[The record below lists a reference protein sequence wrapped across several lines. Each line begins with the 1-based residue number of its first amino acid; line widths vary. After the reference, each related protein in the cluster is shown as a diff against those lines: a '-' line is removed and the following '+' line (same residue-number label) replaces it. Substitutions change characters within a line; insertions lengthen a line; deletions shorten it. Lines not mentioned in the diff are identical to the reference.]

1 MSATDPSVSN
11 SYIPHLVVI
20 LGAVICGLIYALALV
35 ITMLSPPLPHHGH
48 GSLLETLR
56 TAHTNLQANGH
67 LANIRISWQ
76 DEFFVT
82 LLKTGF
88 KILWAAT
95 EAVYFNEDTNVTV
108 APRTW
113 LEEKK
118 FNDVSKALATS
129 RRIQATIPTE
139 LRGDLSRAD
148 RIGLIEEDQI
158 LSADGMH
165 LLSGFARERKTT
177 KHATN
182 TQPAASKEE
191 GVGVA
196 LRNGRWLHTIQF
208 MRGVIGVCAT
218 SLARV
223 EITLLQSVGLRA
235 PDWLVNLTRHNSRS
249 ETSQTDSQE
258 QPKFLEFWML
268 SDEGELSLP
277 VDANVDVEIETR
289 RRLQNS
295 ESSNDHSE
303 QAIDSNLY
311 GWWKN
316 GGWWGELDSSGAYD
330 PGPQDDDEDTT
341 SIISRSNASASVSGN
356 ESDSDDEDGRR
367 TPTQKDPQPASR
379 GATPLEDNF
388 LIKLAHLL
396 DPKTLEEN
404 EEARLLGRRLGRQGP
419 MTRSQYQQSLHND
432 TLSLLNPEKEE
443 DLLEQI
449 ILSRRAARARTNT
462 TIHYSAAGSSNS
474 WNQGAAGLGA
484 DGPQCVV
491 CHSAPRTILV
501 WPCRCLSLCEDC
513 RISLAMN
520 NFGNCVCCRRDVVA
534 FSRLYVP

>member
-1 MSATDPSVSN
+1 MTDPRVSN

-35 ITMLSPPLPHHGH
+35 ITLLSPPLPHHGR

-118 FNDVSKALATS
+118 YNDVSKALATS

-158 LSADGMH
+158 LSADGVH

-177 KHATN
+177 KHTPNAR
-182 TQPAASKEE
+182 PAASKEE

-196 LRNGRWLHTIQF
+196 LRNGRWLHTIHF
-208 MRGVIGVCAT
+208 MRGVFGICAT
-218 SLARV
+218 SLAWV

-235 PDWLVNLTRHNSRS
+235 PDWLVNLTRHNSS
-249 ETSQTDSQE
+249 PEMSQADAQE

-277 VDANVDVEIETR
+277 VDANVDVEI
-289 RRLQNS
+289 
-295 ESSNDHSE
+295 
-303 QAIDSNLY
+303 
-311 GWWKN
+311 
-316 GGWWGELDSSGAYD
+316 
-330 PGPQDDDEDTT
+330 
-341 SIISRSNASASVSGN
+341 
-356 ESDSDDEDGRR
+356 
-367 TPTQKDPQPASR
+367 
-379 GATPLEDNF
+379 
-388 LIKLAHLL
+388 
-396 DPKTLEEN
+396 
-404 EEARLLGRRLGRQGP
+404 
-419 MTRSQYQQSLHND
+419 
-432 TLSLLNPEKEE
+432 
-443 DLLEQI
+443 
-449 ILSRRAARARTNT
+449 
-462 TIHYSAAGSSNS
+462 
-474 WNQGAAGLGA
+474 
-484 DGPQCVV
+484 
-491 CHSAPRTILV
+491 
-501 WPCRCLSLCEDC
+501 
-513 RISLAMN
+513 
-520 NFGNCVCCRRDVVA
+520 
-534 FSRLYVP
+534 